1 MPSRSRMPVIGHP
14 LNQWPSE
21 ATAAPLITTVEGTTR
36 PSGWECLPLPP
47 HSGSPLI
54 KKGIYMNNRRRRPFV
69 RRKKTN
75 TAVQQNVSTFQII
88 EAQDGFYVHT
98 DEQPVAGPF
107 LTNSEA
113 WKWLDRN
120 DTEAIRMENTR
131 RRVSQAFSER

>member
-1 MPSRSRMPVIGHP
+1 MSH
-14 LNQWPSE
+14 
-21 ATAAPLITTVEGTTR
+21 
-36 PSGWECLPLPP
+36 
-47 HSGSPLI
+47 
-54 KKGIYMNNRRRRPFV
+54 RRRRPFV

-98 DEQPVAGPF
+98 NEQPVAGPF

-113 WKWLDRN
+113 WKWLDKN
-120 DTEAIRMENTR
+120 DTEALRMEDAR